1 MAAVIPGLTPT
12 RHDLLKEKDCV
23 FSRSCQQSLQ
33 SLWSE
38 LDILFILRQE
48 GILRMSLYW
57 IYVPH
62 PSVKVESTSSG
73 EVEGGWIPRGKWGS
87 YQKGVDIEEPP
98 QGPLQHPCPTTSPQ
112 APLCYLLFPDL
123 SCALMSLNLCT
134 HCPFHLGHCILCLQ
148 FHCVC
153 LGAGQAG
160 AGAGFHT
167 SRVSYSSAQGWHFLS
182 GDSVSFAG
190 WRLSPARLVLCF
202 RGESQDQTVTGTSD
216 WLAVGQRVPWLS
228 PQVPFIC

>member
-12 RHDLLKEKDCV
+12 RHDLLKEKDGV

-48 GILRMSLYW
+48 GILQMSLYW

-62 PSVKVESTSSG
+62 PPVKVESTSSG
-73 EVEGGWIPRGKWGS
+73 GHEKWEGGYPKES
-87 YQKGVDIEEPP
+87 GVVTKREWTLRRPP
-98 QGPLQHPCPTTSPQ
+98 QSPPQHPCTTASPQ
-112 APLCYLLFPDL
+112 APLSYLLFPSL

-134 HCPFHLGHCILCLQ
+134 HCPFHLGHCVLCLQ
-148 FHCVC
+148 FQCVC

-167 SRVSYSSAQGWHFLS
+167 SGVSYSSAQCRHFLS
-182 GDSVSFAG
+182 GDSVRFAG
-190 WRLSPARLVLCF
+190 
-202 RGESQDQTVTGTSD
+202 
-216 WLAVGQRVPWLS
+216 
-228 PQVPFIC
+228 